1 MATNIGNSSMN
12 ISRNLE
18 RCLEDCVKSGE
29 LRLPNRKLKDFP
41 KIFGKYNL
49 QDTLIAGRK

>member
-1 MATNIGNSSMN
+1 MASNICNSSMN

-18 RCLEDCVKSGE
+18 RCLEECVKSGE
-29 LRLPNRKLKDFP
+29 LRLANRKLKDFP

-49 QDTLIAGRK
+49 QDTLIAGTR